1 MKLSSRLREGKQLC
15 KYYFM
20 FELRVVCLSFVL
32 FESRLIYR
40 QTIMLIKRADRV
52 KSYGECLVELVL
64 KLYIITIQEI
74 SHSVLISLTSS

>member
-1 MKLSSRLREGKQLC
+1 
-15 KYYFM
+15 
-20 FELRVVCLSFVL
+20 
-32 FESRLIYR
+32 
-40 QTIMLIKRADRV
+40 MLIKRADRV